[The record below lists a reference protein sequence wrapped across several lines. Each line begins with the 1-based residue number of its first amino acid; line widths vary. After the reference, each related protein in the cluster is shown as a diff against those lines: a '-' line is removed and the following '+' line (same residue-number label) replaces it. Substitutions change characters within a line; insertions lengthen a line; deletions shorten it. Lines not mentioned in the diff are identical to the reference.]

1 MLDVECDKDEVVC
14 STMLSSYARWGC
26 YKFMLSF
33 YSTWPLAHLSGAAE
47 YAFKTSDEMRNNG
60 VRPEEVT
67 QSV

>member
-1 MLDVECDKDEVVC
+1 MIPN
-14 STMLSSYARWGC
+14 SFLS
-26 YKFMLSF
+26 MQ
-33 YSTWPLAHLSGAAE
+33 WPLAHLSGAAE